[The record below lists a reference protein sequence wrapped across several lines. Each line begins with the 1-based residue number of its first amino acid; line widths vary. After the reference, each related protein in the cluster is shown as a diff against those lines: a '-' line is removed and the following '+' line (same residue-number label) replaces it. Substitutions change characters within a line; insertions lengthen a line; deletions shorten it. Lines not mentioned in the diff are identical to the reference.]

1 MSRSKEQS
9 IKEHIR
15 TLSKDRNF
23 TFAELWQNL
32 ILERFLARL
41 HQSEYK
47 KQFILKGGSL
57 LARYIDLG
65 RETRD
70 LDFLVEHIANAIESI
85 SNVVDHICSIDLNDA
100 FSFKRV
106 KISILTHSHMHYTGA
121 QVALLARLGKTR
133 THLQIDLGFGDIV
146 ESVDHSISMTST
158 RKGPLFESQIQLRC
172 YPKEFIF
179 AEKLETVI
187 YRGGANSRMKD
198 FHDLYSLV
206 DLPGCLNAFYTE
218 KVVISV
224 FKHRQASIQ
233 NLPLH
238 FDVVGM
244 TKLQSL
250 WDDYYQ
256 ELKSNV
262 SIPSSFVDVVSKIN
276 NWLEINTSLCNSDLS
291 PFFVQQ

>member
-1 MSRSKEQS
+1 MNQSQEQS

-15 TLSKDRNF
+15 TLSREQNS

-41 HQSEYK
+41 HLSEYK
-47 KQFILKGGSL
+47 KHFILKGGSL
-57 LARYIDLG
+57 LARYINLG

-70 LDFLVEHIANAIESI
+70 LDFLVEQVANAIENI
-85 SNVVDHICSIDLNDA
+85 SNAVDHICGIDLNDA
-100 FSFKRV
+100 FSFERV
-106 KISILTHSHMHYTGA
+106 KINPLEHPHMQYRGA

-133 THLQIDLGFGDIV
+133 THLQKDLGFGDIV
-146 ESVDHSISMTST
+146 EPIDHSISMTST
-158 RKGPLFESQIQLRC
+158 RKGPLFESQIRLRC

-206 DLPGCLNAFYTE
+206 SLPKCLNPIYAE
-218 KVVISV
+218 KVVINV

-233 NLPLH
+233 SLPLS
-238 FDVVGM
+238 FDTLGLQ
-244 TKLQSL
+244 KLQAL
-250 WDDYYQ
+250 WDDYRQ
-256 ELKSNV
+256 DLKLNV
-262 SIPSSFVDVVSKIN
+262 SLPSAFGEVISNIN
-276 NWLEINTSLCNSDLS
+276 HWLLTMTTLCNKT
-291 PFFVQQ
+291 

>member
-1 MSRSKEQS
+1 MSKFREQS

-15 TLSKDRNF
+15 TLSRERNF

-41 HQSEYK
+41 HQSQYK
-47 KQFILKGGSL
+47 ERFILKGGSL

-70 LDFLVEHIANAIESI
+70 LDFLVEQIANAIESI
-85 SNVVDHICSIDLNDA
+85 GNAVDHICSIDLNDA
-100 FSFKRV
+100 FSFERV
-106 KISILTHSHMHYTGA
+106 KINPLEHSHMHYTGA

-146 ESVDHSISMTST
+146 EPIDHSISMTST
-158 RKGPLFESQIQLRC
+158 RKGPLFESQIRLRC

-187 YRGGANSRMKD
+187 YRGGGNSRMKD

-206 DLPGCLNAFYTE
+206 SLPMCLNAIYTE
-218 KVVISV
+218 KVVIRV

-238 FDVVGM
+238 FDTTGM

-250 WDDYYQ
+250 WYDYRQ
-256 ELKSNV
+256 DLK
-262 SIPSSFVDVVSKIN
+262 PSVLLPSAFGEVVSKIN
-276 NWLEINTSLCNSDLS
+276 HWLLSMTTLCKKT
-291 PFFVQQ
+291 

>member
-1 MSRSKEQS
+1 MSNPLEQS

-15 TLSKDRNF
+15 TLSKEQNS

-47 KQFILKGGSL
+47 KNFILKGGSL
-57 LARYIDLG
+57 LARYINLG

-70 LDFLVEHIANAIESI
+70 LDFLVEQVANVIENMS
-85 SNVVDHICSIDLNDA
+85 SAVDHICSIDLDDA
-100 FSFKRV
+100 FSFERI
-106 KISILTHSHMHYTGA
+106 KISPLEHPHMHYTGA

-146 ESVDHSISMTST
+146 EPIDHSISMTST
-158 RKGPLFESQIQLRC
+158 RKGPLFESQILLKC

-206 DLPGCLNAFYTE
+206 SLPRFLNVLYTE
-218 KVVISV
+218 KVVINV
-224 FKHRQASIQ
+224 FNHRQTSIQ
-233 NLPLH
+233 NLPIH
-238 FDVVGM
+238 FDALELQ
-244 TKLQSL
+244 KLQSL
-250 WDDYYQ
+250 WADYHRD
-256 ELKSNV
+256 LKS
-262 SIPSSFVDVVSKIN
+262 SISLPSAFGEILSKIN
-276 NWLEINTSLCNSDLS
+276 HWLLTMTTLCNKT
-291 PFFVQQ
+291 